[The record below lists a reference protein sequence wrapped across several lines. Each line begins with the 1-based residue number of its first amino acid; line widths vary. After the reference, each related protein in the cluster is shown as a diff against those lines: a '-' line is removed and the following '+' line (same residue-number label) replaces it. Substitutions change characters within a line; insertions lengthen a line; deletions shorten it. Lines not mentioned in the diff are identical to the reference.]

1 MQKGIIL
8 RFNEKLKKEI
18 LSAIYSSF
26 GNVKIILFGSRVDDT
41 KKGGNF
47 DMAIICDYNKKEF
60 KNRKI
65 EFKKQLF
72 LKDIDIPI
80 DLVNYKFAD
89 DVLKKEIEK
98 KGIEL

>member
-1 MQKGIIL
+1 LQKGIIL